1 MKTIQVTTPSRIDLA
16 GGTVDIFPLYILEGE
31 GMTVNA
37 AINLHARTTLKER
50 RDKKVIIRSLDLKK
64 EVRSKDIDSL
74 KLSGELDFLVRFAR
88 YFKPKIGFEL
98 ETECLSPPG
107 SGLGTSSSLGI
118 AVSAAFMR
126 IMNQRYGKLDLVDL
140 ATNIEVQCIRTLTG
154 KQDQVAAAFGGFN
167 AIHFAIDGDKVEKLD
182 ADKRF
187 MRELRDR
194 MVLCFTGKSH
204 SSAKT
209 NWGMVKN
216 YIENRGSAVKNIR
229 NINKIAFEMRE
240 AVLSKDVDNIAK
252 ILDKEWKNRRHISK
266 GVSTPTMERIIK
278 AGKRAGAIA
287 AKATGAGGGGSI
299 VMFTKEGK
307 REAVEEALRS
317 AKGQVLD
324 FNFEKQGIRVKRL

>member
-1 MKTIQVTTPSRIDLA
+1 MGTINVTTPSRIDLA

-37 AINLHARTTLKER
+37 AINLYA
-50 RDKKVIIRSLDLKK
+50 KVILRERDDKTVVIRSVDLNR
-64 EVRSKDIDSL
+64 EIRARDTESL
-74 KLSGELDFLVRFAR
+74 KLSGKLDFLVRFAK
-88 YFKPKIGFEL
+88 YFNPGSGFEL

-126 IMNQRYGKLDLVDL
+126 MANRTYNKIDLVNL

-154 KQDQVAAAFGGFN
+154 KQDQIAAAFGGFN
-167 AIHFAIDGDKVEKLD
+167 AIHFAIDGDKVERLD
-182 ADKRF
+182 ADKDF
-187 MRELRDR
+187 MKELRDR

-216 YIENRGSAVKNIR
+216 YIENRGSAVRNIR
-229 NINKIAFEMRE
+229 GINKIAFEMRD
-240 AVLSKDVDNIAK
+240 AVLSKDVDIIART
-252 ILDKEWKNRRHISK
+252 LDKEWKNRRQISK
-266 GVSTPTMERIIK
+266 GVSTPHMEKIIK
-278 AGKRAGAIA
+278 AGKRSGAIA

-299 VMFTKEGK
+299 VMFTKDGK
-307 REAVEEALRS
+307 REEVERALES
-317 AKGQVLD
+317 VKGEVLD
-324 FNFEKQGIRVKRL
+324 FKFDMNGIKVKRS